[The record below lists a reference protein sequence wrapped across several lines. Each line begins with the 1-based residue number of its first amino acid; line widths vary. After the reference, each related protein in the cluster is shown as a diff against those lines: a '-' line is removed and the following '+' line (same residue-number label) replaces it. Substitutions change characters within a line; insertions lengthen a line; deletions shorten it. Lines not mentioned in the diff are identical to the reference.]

1 MNRTLIRILIILMS
15 ASLIGLIGI
24 QFYWINIAIKVK
36 GQSFDK
42 SVIESLNNVADIIEK
57 KEVTKQLKKII
68 TKNALQNKLLDSDS
82 LNNTLVNEA
91 ETLFYQAGNP
101 QRFSFNTTRKIEF
114 SDSTIHKLTDKE
126 RIIKVNQKA
135 PVQKMSDEKNEMNK
149 LIKRRT
155 KFLNSVIRDLMVDNI
170 FKKVEAV
177 ISRELVDSVIR
188 TELQKKGIE
197 ANFEFGVQNI
207 KNDSEFT
214 IQKTARYKNE
224 LLQSNYK
231 VKLYPKDIF
240 SNQEFLMVYFPSQTQ
255 YILKTMWIVLLTSGL
270 FVSIIVLGF
279 LFTILFIIRQR
290 KITEIK
296 NDFINNITHELK
308 TPISTISLACEA
320 LSDTDFEKSTSN
332 TQKFLRL
339 IEEENKRLGVLTENI
354 MQTSLL
360 EKGNLKFDFQNI
372 DVHKIIN
379 EVIRNISI
387 QIEKKQGRVIT
398 NLEAKRNIIFADKIH
413 MTNMVY
419 NLLDNANKYSLEK
432 PLIFITTKDIEN
444 GIEITFEDNGIGIG
458 KSSQRKI
465 FDKLYRVSTGNIHD
479 VKGYGLGLNYVKA
492 IVEKHNGK
500 IEVES
505 ELNKGSKFI
514 ITINDNKNNTNER
527 K

>member
-1 MNRTLIRILIILMS
+1 MS
-15 ASLIGLIGI
+15 VSLIGLTGI
-24 QFYWINIAIKVK
+24 QFYWINNAIKVK
-36 GQSFDK
+36 EQSFDK

-57 KEVTKQLKKII
+57 KEITKQLKKII
-68 TKNALQNKLLDSDS
+68 TKNILQNKLLNSDS

-91 ETLFYQAGNP
+91 ETLFYQAGNI
-101 QRFSFNTTRKIEF
+101 QKFSFNNTKKIGF
-114 SDSTIHKLTDKE
+114 SDSTIRKFTDKE
-126 RIIKVNQKA
+126 RIITINQKTKA
-135 PVQKMSDEKNEMNK
+135 PVQKINEEKNEMNK
-149 LIKRRT
+149 IIKKRT

-177 ISRELVDSVIR
+177 ITREQIDSVIK
-188 TELQKKGIE
+188 TELRKKGID
-197 ANFEFGVQNI
+197 ASFEFGVQNI
-207 KNDSEFT
+207 QDNDDFT

-224 LLQSNYK
+224 LLKSNYK
-231 VKLYPKDIF
+231 VKLFPKDIF
-240 SNQEFLMVYFPSQTQ
+240 SNQEFLLVYFPSQKQ

-270 FVSIIVLGF
+270 FVSIIILGF
-279 LFTILFIIRQR
+279 LFTILFIIKQR

-296 NDFINNITHELK
+296 NDFINNITHEFK

-320 LSDTDFEKSTSN
+320 LSDIDFEKSPAN
-332 TQKFLRL
+332 TQKFLKL
-339 IEEENKRLGVLTENI
+339 IEDENKRLGVLAENI

-372 DVHKIIN
+372 DIHKIIN

-387 QIEKKQGRVIT
+387 QIEKKQGRIIT
-398 NLEAKRNIIFADKIH
+398 NFEATHNIIYADKIH

-419 NLLDNANKYSLEK
+419 NLLDNANKYSFEK
-432 PLIFITTKDIEN
+432 PMIFITTKDIEN
-444 GIEITFEDNGIGIG
+444 GIKIVFEDNGIGIRKAAQG
-458 KSSQRKI
+458 KI
-465 FDKLYRVSTGNIHD
+465 FDKLYRVSTGNIHN

-505 ELNKGSKFI
+505 EFNKGSKFI
-514 ITINDNKNNTNER
+514 IFLTNNKSDER